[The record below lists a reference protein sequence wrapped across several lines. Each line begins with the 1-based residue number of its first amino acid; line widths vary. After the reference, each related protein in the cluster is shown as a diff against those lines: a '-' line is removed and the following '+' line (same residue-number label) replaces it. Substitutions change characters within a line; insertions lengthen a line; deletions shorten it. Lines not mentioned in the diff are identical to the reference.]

1 MLRSELIEWLID
13 CIDLITFP
21 PVSDIKMKRRNDI
34 ESFFIKKKKKSQSQ
48 LQPAPAPVQM
58 PTQASS
64 LGIVL
69 MSSPLPQYKMVGC
82 AWKVWISYM

>member
-34 ESFFIKKKKKSQSQ
+34 ESFFIKKKKESESATASTSTSADAHTSQ
-48 LQPAPAPVQM
+48 QPRDSVDEQSTTPIQDGRLCM
-58 PTQASS
+58 ES
-64 LGIVL
+64 LN
-69 MSSPLPQYKMVGC
+69 
-82 AWKVWISYM
+82 